1 MCWFVIIS
9 QLLQRLSCGIKSVF
23 DSFADVQ
30 NTFICVSV
38 HREAPTGASCQ
49 EQDPSIQVLHLV
61 LYVLVL
67 LGKTFAESFG
77 IFLEFFIAGISV
89 AGKLVF
95 LGLDKTA
102 EPLEVAL
109 GGLVNDIN
117 DSWVFQVR
125 H

>member
-23 DSFADVQ
+23 DSFAGVQ

-38 HREAPTGASCQ
+38 HRETPTGASCQ

-77 IFLEFFIAGISV
+77 IFLKFFITGISV